1 MDYKEFRNGL
11 LSLSSLLSLF
21 SLTFLFSTIVLKP
34 YIALEPIDR
43 DFIVLICILNIIFS
57 VYIILEGIHLK
68 DVFKLEDKNII
79 KFGKRLGI
87 ITMIYFP
94 NLLLFFSLLF
104 KEQNNLQLLMIY
116 LLLIIKVLLL
126 GIIFKE
132 VYDLVLK
139 NPSDRKFELEKN
151 RKLYFE

>member
-94 NLLLFFSLLF
+94 NLLLFCSLLF

-126 GIIFKE
+126 SIIFKE

-139 NPSDRKFELEKN
+139 HPSDRKFELEKN

>member
-116 LLLIIKVLLL
+116 LLLIIKVFLL